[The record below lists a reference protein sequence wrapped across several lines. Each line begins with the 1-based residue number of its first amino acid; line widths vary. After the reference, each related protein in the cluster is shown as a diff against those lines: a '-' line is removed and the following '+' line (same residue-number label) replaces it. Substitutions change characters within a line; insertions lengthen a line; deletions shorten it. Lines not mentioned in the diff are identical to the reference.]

1 MAASSRGGAALGAAV
16 AVLLGGL
23 LFVGGCRE
31 EAGSPGL
38 SSRGDDGARA
48 PERLDYLVR
57 VGDTALSEERFVEG
71 IPEEFRGLL
80 TLEEKRGY
88 LDRWVDTELLYEA
101 AKDRGVLD
109 DPDLQQ
115 RLEQQR
121 REYVANYLLQKVL
134 NGNRSTEVK
143 RRALFVLSQ
152 FEEPQAQTLLLES
165 ARNGNPE
172 LRQEAIRSI
181 GIGGRDD
188 TLAALSEIYRGGD
201 EAIREAVL
209 EAWMIS
215 DREQEIFEVAM
226 NASSSE
232 EAERAIQLLG
242 VMDARESL
250 QRLRQAGK
258 GSSGLVQAFAIADD
272 LDSLKAMANDASDP
286 AVQIE
291 AVQAIGIIDN
301 DSARVALQQIYRDT
315 RSAEVRE
322 AALQG
327 MLIADDE
334 AGVLKLYQGSNDPAE
349 KQQLLRTLTMIGG
362 DAALEAIDAALEG
375 RSP

>member
-1 MAASSRGGAALGAAV
+1 MRRLTAILLACTWIGTVPLMAADQTPANPQDQLAM
-16 AVLLGGL
+16 
-23 LFVGGCRE
+23 
-31 EAGSPGL
+31 
-38 SSRGDDGARA
+38 
-48 PERLDYLVR
+48 
-57 VGDTALSEERFVEG
+57 TALEG
-71 IPEEFRGLL
+71 LMSAPA
-80 TLEEKRGY
+80 
-88 LDRWVDTELLYEA
+88 DRAL
-101 AKDRGVLD
+101 
-109 DPDLQQ
+109 P
-115 RLEQQR
+115 
-121 REYVANYLLQKVL
+121 LLQKVL

-250 QRLRQAGK
+250 QRLQQAGK